1 MFTGLIED
9 VGEVSA
15 LTRGQRTRLAVR
27 PSRILSGEWVLGE
40 SVAVDGACLTVVA
53 VEGGGF
59 VAEVSPET
67 LGRTTLE
74 LARPG
79 TRVNLERA
87 MRLGDRLGGHLV
99 LGHVDGVGRVE
110 RKTTVGDFVE
120 LTVEVPPEVA
130 PWLLPKGSVALD
142 GISLTVNDVH
152 DRRFTVMLVPETQAR
167 TGLAGKGEGARVNI
181 EGDVLGKWVARLVG
195 TAAGRPAAGGV
206 DVEFLRRH
214 GFA

>member
-9 VGEVSA
+9 VGEVTA
-15 LTRGQRTRLAVR
+15 LTRGERTRLAVR
-27 PSRILSGEWVLGE
+27 PSRIPPGEWVPGE

-79 TRVNLERA
+79 GRVNLERA

-99 LGHVDGVGRVE
+99 LGHVDGVGRIE
-110 RKTTVGDFVE
+110 RLARVGAFVE
-120 LTVEVPPEVA
+120 LAVEAPPEVA
-130 PWLLPKGSVALD
+130 PWLLPKGSVAID
-142 GISLTVNDVH
+142 GISLTVTEGQG
-152 DRRFTVMLVPETQAR
+152 RRFTVMLIPETQQR
-167 TGLAGKGEGARVNI
+167 TGLAGKGEGARVNL

-195 TAAGRPAAGGV
+195 TAGRPAAGGV
-206 DVEFLRRH
+206 DEDFLRRH

>member
-15 LTRGQRTRLAVR
+15 LQRGERTRLAVR
-27 PSRILSGEWVLGE
+27 PSRIPPGELALGE
-40 SVAVDGACLTVVA
+40 SVAVDGCCLTVVA

-67 LGRTTLE
+67 LARTTLE
-74 LARPG
+74 TLRPG
-79 TRVNLERA
+79 SRVNLERA
-87 MRLGDRLGGHLV
+87 LRLGDRLGGHLV
-99 LGHVDGVGRVE
+99 LGHVDGVGRIE
-110 RKTTVGDFVE
+110 RRARVGDFVE
-120 LTVEVPPEVA
+120 LTVEAPPELV

-142 GISLTVNDVH
+142 GISLTVNEVK
-152 DRRFTVMLVPETQAR
+152 DRRFTVMLIPETQLR
-167 TGLAGKGEGARVNI
+167 TGLEGKGEGARVNL

-195 TAAGRPAAGGV
+195 AAGRPAVGGV
-206 DVEFLRRH
+206 DEDFLRRH